1 MWNYFMVKKLIIQS
15 NGIRGKEYSC
25 KMIYFP
31 LLLMNNP
38 VKKNTN
44 IIKLKFRRQVK
55 CLVKIISLFTI
66 ILVDTGR
73 KLNVRKTFRRRPGCL
88 LNVLCTFNV
97 RPASTRISNL
107 FQTNIPLL
115 CPKIDKKICFNSL
128 WGTLENNVLKI
139 LLFVC
144 FRFMEQI

>member
-1 MWNYFMVKKLIIQS
+1 MVKKLIIQS
-15 NGIRGKEYSC
+15 NGIRGKECCC

-31 LLLMNNP
+31 LLLMKNP

-44 IIKLKFRRQVK
+44 IIKLKLRRQVK

-88 LNVLCTFNV
+88 LNILCTFNV
-97 RPASTRISNL
+97 RPVSTRISNL

-115 CPKIDKKICFNSL
+115 CPKIDKKN
-128 WGTLENNVLKI
+128 
-139 LLFVC
+139 LF
-144 FRFMEQI
+144 